1 MSTLYREH
9 SLSAVH
15 DKGTA
20 ITMVMEDGKVVFKPA
35 ASQQKKLDSLEKW
48 MSAFH
53 TFMAIYSTRHPNRI
67 FELLKYAETIKVA
80 AQQFPGFGWR
90 NYDEQFRLR

>member
-1 MSTLYREH
+1 MHVPQSLKDQIWNGQYIEMSTLYREH

-20 ITMVMEDGKVVFKPA
+20 STMAVEDGKVVFKPA
-35 ASQQKKLDSLEKW
+35 ASQPKKLDSLEKW

-53 TFMAIYSTRHPNRI
+53 TFMAII
-67 FELLKYAETIKVA
+67 FNPSPDSHI
-80 AQQFPGFGWR
+80 
-90 NYDEQFRLR
+90 